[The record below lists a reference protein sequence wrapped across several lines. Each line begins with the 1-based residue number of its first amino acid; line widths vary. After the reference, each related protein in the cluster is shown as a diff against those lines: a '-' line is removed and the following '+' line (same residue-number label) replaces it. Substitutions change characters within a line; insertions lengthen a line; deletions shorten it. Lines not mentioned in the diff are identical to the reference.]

1 MLRSFRPQF
10 DSLYLSP
17 DLYFQANSFQQEIIR
32 LFSPPSDYA
41 FGLHLRKEAY
51 DPTKRMEDREPIAAP
66 WQHAAIT
73 DYLQA
78 VTSGNPPAGNP
89 KSTEND
95 GFCSVIPLIA
105 RFAVAKAE
113 GKLSS
118 LSQADDVILGA
129 AKLLSSNI
137 TALAHT
143 YVTARMLFSIIER
156 GEALKT
162 SEQIFNAIDED
173 LPDYLSDAVE
183 DIKQNILVVE
193 QSLKKD
199 VTTETARFG
208 KACGNPGSFMGALLA
223 VLQSTNS
230 VVSDASQYI
239 SAIRKIIRAGGCNC
253 SRANIAGALLGA
265 TYGVHGDNEN
275 TYVDPLHAN
284 LYRSNGGIPITW
296 MLQCDDIETIIDMAV
311 MAAFDLLEAGKV
323 AQSKNKDH
331 RGTKIRT
338 IRLGPSVITAEH
350 LCERG
355 SGQKKH
361 NFEISH
367 QLKRKVFIRKI
378 EDIRLLTP
386 YEDYGIPVIP
396 NFPLIDAVI
405 GPNLFLQMT
414 VSYSH
419 EGACHAKYNREKC
432 LLQALKYDVDITDI
446 VHIGG
451 MTEKEFIESFVMTN
465 IFRPTTVGN

>member
-1 MLRSFRPQF
+1 MSELHLKSAWIEEGTRIGTRISLDNLAGLSPIRQRAALAIIGATVADVATRPFHWVYNQSTLDTTVGSEEKVEFWPVSVSPFYSIPTGQRSCYNDESIVMLRSFRPQF

-199 VTTETARFG
+199 VTAETARFG

-230 VVSDASQYI
+230 VANGASQYI

-284 LYRSNGGIPITW
+284 LYRSDGGIPITW

-311 MAAFDLLEAGKV
+311 MAV
-323 AQSKNKDH
+323 
-331 RGTKIRT
+331 R
-338 IRLGPSVITAEH
+338 
-350 LCERG
+350 
-355 SGQKKH
+355 
-361 NFEISH
+361 
-367 QLKRKVFIRKI
+367 
-378 EDIRLLTP
+378 
-386 YEDYGIPVIP
+386 
-396 NFPLIDAVI
+396 
-405 GPNLFLQMT
+405 NL
-414 VSYSH
+414 
-419 EGACHAKYNREKC
+419 
-432 LLQALKYDVDITDI
+432 
-446 VHIGG
+446 
-451 MTEKEFIESFVMTN
+451 
-465 IFRPTTVGN
+465 